1 MKRFLMM
8 SSVLGSL
15 FALAVVAYAHG
26 DTHEEKVTLTG
37 EVLDLTCYF
46 QHPKSGQGP
55 EHTACARQ
63 CINKG
68 LPAGLKVGKKIYL
81 LLGKGHDP
89 VANVISGVAGKH
101 ATVTGALIVQ
111 GGIEAIVVDKASEAR
126 GAR

>member
-1 MKRFLMM
+1 MRILLVTLTF
-8 SSVLGSL
+8 GSL
-15 FALAVVAYAHG
+15 IAFSTVVQAHG
-26 DTHEEKVTLTG
+26 DRHENEVSLTG

-55 EHTACARQ
+55 EHAACARQ

-89 VANVISGVAGKH
+89 AADVIAAVAGKQ
-101 ATVTGALIVQ
+101 ATVTGALIKQ
-111 GGIEAIVVDKASEAR
+111 GGMEAIVVEKAVEAR
-126 GAR
+126 SGK

>member
-1 MKRFLMM
+1 MRIQNLFLAFG
-8 SSVLGSL
+8 LL
-15 FALAVVAYAHG
+15 FAFSAVAYAHG
-26 DTHEEKVTLTG
+26 DTHDKNVTLTG

-68 LPAGLKVGKKIYL
+68 LPAGLKVGNKIYL

-89 VANVISGVAGKH
+89 VADVIAAVAGKR
-101 ATVTGALIVQ
+101 ATITGALIKQ
-111 GGIEAIVVDKASEAR
+111 GGIEAVVVEQASEAR
-126 GAR
+126 SGK